1 MKIILEYVLGT
12 LIFMPIIVFI
22 ISYVVIRKLLKK
34 RINSF
39 GVAADITTLVLF
51 FSVSLSLSTLW
62 GVTFSVIAIVISI
75 FIGIAMT
82 YFDWKNKKEIEVV
95 PLLRRI
101 WRVQFMYLFFLY
113 TIVWI
118 IGIIQSIIVF
128 TT

>member
-1 MKIILEYVLGT
+1 M
-12 LIFMPIIVFI
+12 IVFL
-22 ISYVVIRKLLKK
+22 ISYIVIRKLLKK
-34 RINSF
+34 KVNSF
-39 GVAADITTLVLF
+39 GIAADITTFVLF
-51 FSVSLSLSTLW
+51 FSVYLSLSTLW
-62 GVTFSVIAIVISI
+62 GVAFGFGAIVISI
-75 FIGIAMT
+75 FIAIGMT
-82 YFDWKNKKEIEVV
+82 YIDWKTKKEIEVV